1 MNETILII
9 DDKVKWCKSLAQNFI
24 QRGYQAQ
31 YAVNSREAFQCL
43 SRQRAHVILLDIM
56 LGEED
61 GLKVLKDI
69 LSPYPALPV
78 IMITGF
84 GSIDTAVQAMKLGAF
99 DYITKP
105 VDFEKL
111 LNVVEHALTMSRA
124 HQAAEEEQ
132 PGNLSD
138 FPAMVTQNDTMLR
151 LCDQAKKFAATDLP
165 IVITGENGTGKE
177 IIADFIHAH
186 SARDAH
192 QMLKINCAAFPE
204 NLLDNEL
211 FGHEKGAYTGAD
223 SVFQG
228 VFERAHD
235 SSLFLDEIGDMPLTI
250 QAKILRTLQS
260 REIRRI
266 GGSRNIHVDVR
277 FIAATNKDLPGL
289 IGKQTFRQDLYY
301 RLNATILHLPALRE
315 RKDDIPLLALHFL
328 AEFAKVHATNAT
340 HLSSDL
346 VARLHQH
353 PWPGNIREL
362 KNIINYA
369 ATIATADAIAVDDLP
384 PHFTRLTPAVR
395 TSNIREDM
403 ERDLILSTLKKVNY
417 NKKKAAE
424 LLDMSRKTLYNKI
437 DKYSI
442 PLSK

>member
-24 QRGYQAQ
+24 QRGYRAV
-31 YAVNSREAFQCL
+31 YAVDSREAFQSL
-43 SRQRAHVILLDIM
+43 SQQRIHVILLDIM

-61 GLKVLKDI
+61 GLEVLKDI
-69 LSPYPALPV
+69 LSPYPDLPV

-111 LNVVEHALTMSRA
+111 LKVVEHAMTMSRV
-124 HQAAEEEQ
+124 HQEDEELE
-132 PGNLSD
+132 GNRSH
-138 FPAMVTQNDTMLR
+138 FPALVTQNETILA
-151 LCDQAKKFAATDLP
+151 LCERAKKFAATDLP
-165 IVITGENGTGKE
+165 ILITGENGTGKE

-186 SARDAH
+186 SARENR

-223 SVFQG
+223 STFQG
-228 VFERAHD
+228 VFERAHG

-250 QAKILRTLQS
+250 QAKILRTLQNK
-260 REIRRI
+260 EIRRI
-266 GGSRNIHVDVR
+266 GGTRNVHVDVR
-277 FIAATNKDLPGL
+277 FVAATNKNLADL
-289 IGKQTFRQDLYY
+289 ISKQTFRQDLYY
-301 RLNATILHLPALRE
+301 RLNTTILHLPPLRE
-315 RKDDIPLLALHFL
+315 RKDDIPLLSRYFL
-328 AEFAKVHATNAT
+328 AEFARSHPTSAT
-340 HLSSDL
+340 HLSSDVL
-346 VARLHQH
+346 TRLSQH
-353 PWPGNIREL
+353 HWPGNIREL
-362 KNIINYA
+362 KNTINYA
-369 ATIATADAIAVDDLP
+369 ATIAADTAIAISELP
-384 PHFTRLTPAVR
+384 PHFTHLSPSSG

-403 ERDLILSTLKKVNY
+403 ERDLILSTLEKVHY
-417 NKKKAAE
+417 NKKKTAE
-424 LLDMSRKTLYNKI
+424 LLDMSRKTLYNKM

-442 PLSK
+442 PLTK